1 MSYSVGEYNYIS
13 SYHQGK
19 VGYVNKFDKSVKL
32 PFLNVMQN
40 QTHMIKPA
48 HIDEPDVDSSEIELS
63 DNIELSSAVVSSS
76 SMSDMSNMSD
86 IND

>member
-40 QTHMIKPA
+40 QTQIIKPA
-48 HIDEPDVDSSEIELS
+48 HMDEPEVDTSELELS
-63 DNIELSSAVVSSS
+63 DNIELSSAVVS
-76 SMSDMSNMSD
+76 MSDMSGMSD
-86 IND
+86 ISD

>member
-1 MSYSVGEYNYIS
+1 MSYSIGEYNYIS

-40 QTHMIKPA
+40 QSQIIKPA
-48 HIDEPDVDSSEIELS
+48 HMDEPDVDESEIELS
-63 DNIELSSAVVSSS
+63 DNIELSSAVVSRS

-86 IND
+86 VSD